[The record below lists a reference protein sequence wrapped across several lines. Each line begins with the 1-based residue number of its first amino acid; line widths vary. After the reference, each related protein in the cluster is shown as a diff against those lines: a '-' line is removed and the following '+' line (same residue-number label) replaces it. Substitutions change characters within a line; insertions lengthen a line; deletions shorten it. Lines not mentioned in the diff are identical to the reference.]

1 MKRLLALILCLV
13 MCLSLVPAAGAEGD
27 APNTTDTT
35 APTVSNITLSA
46 TTVNAPGSLT
56 VSVTATD
63 NLSGVS
69 SIQVEFYNKETE
81 SYLYAHPQLESSG
94 LFAGTLNI
102 GQYTN
107 AGKYVIRSVYIT
119 DKAGNSK
126 WYYGEGAKQASEESK
141 LPAKCYSLAFDVVDP
156 EAFPSITTQP
166 QSKTAAT
173 GATVKFTVKASN
185 ATGYQW
191 YFRKSA
197 SDSWSKCSNASS
209 SSLSVE
215 ALSYRSGYQ
224 YRCKVSNDVGS
235 VYSNAATLTVMNP
248 PSVTTQPQNK
258 TVSVGASASFTV
270 KASGSS
276 LSYQWQFRKSASDSW
291 SNCSNGTS
299 ATFSVEAKTY
309 RDGYQYRCKVSNAV
323 GTVYSSAATLRVKP
337 AITTQPKAATVPV
350 GSRASFTVKAEGA
363 TSYQWQFRKSA
374 DAGWSSCSDGT
385 GAAGDERGGVGVFQR
400 GDPARHARDHDA
412 ADVSNHP
419 REQQRELYGE
429 GRGRDKLS
437 VAVPQERDAAAVRDR
452 FRGRDRK
459 LHGDNRGR
467 DKLPVAVPQARQRGL
482 EQLQQRHKR
491 DADRRGEALPQR
503 IPVPLPCEKRR
514 GHDDLRSRIPV
525 GELSVRPGFLRYIR
539 I

>member
-94 LFAGTLNI
+94 LFA
-102 GQYTN
+102 
-107 AGKYVIRSVYIT
+107 T

-374 DAGWSSCSDGT
+374 SDSWSSCSNGT
-385 GAAGDERGGVGVFQR
+385 GAT
-400 GDPARHARDHDA
+400 
-412 ADVSNHP
+412 
-419 REQQRELYGE
+419 
-429 GRGRDKLS
+429 LS
-437 VAVPQERDAAAVRDR
+437 VEAKSYRDGYQYRCKVTNAAGSVYSNAATLRVTPAITTQPQSVTVSAGGIASFTVITEGATSYQWQFLKPDSEVWSNCSNGTSATLTVEAKHYRNGYRYRCLVRNAA
-452 FRGRDRK
+452 GTTIS
-459 LHGDNRGR
+459 
-467 DKLPVAVPQARQRGL
+467 
-482 EQLQQRHKR
+482 
-491 DADRRGEALPQR
+491 EAAYLW
-503 IPVPLPCEKRR
+503 V
-514 GHDDLRSRIPV
+514 S
-525 GELSVRPGFLRYIR
+525 
-539 I
+539 

>member
-385 GAAGDERGGVGVFQR
+385 GAAFSVEAKTYRDGYQYRCKVTNAAGSVYSNAATLRVTPAITTQPQSVTVSAGGIASFTVITEGATSYQWQFLKPDSEVWSNCSNGTSATLTVEAKHYR
-400 GDPARHARDHDA
+400 NGYRYRCLVRNA
-412 ADVSNHP
+412 AGTTISEAAYLWVS
-419 REQQRELYGE
+419 
-429 GRGRDKLS
+429 
-437 VAVPQERDAAAVRDR
+437 
-452 FRGRDRK
+452 
-459 LHGDNRGR
+459 
-467 DKLPVAVPQARQRGL
+467 
-482 EQLQQRHKR
+482 
-491 DADRRGEALPQR
+491 
-503 IPVPLPCEKRR
+503 
-514 GHDDLRSRIPV
+514 
-525 GELSVRPGFLRYIR
+525 
-539 I
+539 